1 MGTIFPF
8 LPIPSTFRSIL
19 PILPFRW
26 EILWSVDCFAGFSF
40 DAPCQELKPWYSSQL
55 SKRKLPDLPVDPLL
69 CQKDAKMPA
78 GAGSNALANWLQIVS
93 DHMGHM
99 RSTQKRGTTPY
110 CSCSINCTFLFRSM
124 FEAGIYV
131 RILGGKKSARVW
143 KKVFGDECTL
153 THIQPHYHLIT
164 FDKIPSASFATWHH
178 HPACLLYFSSATCKT
193 RSGMLKEWHF
203 REILEQRPTKVF
215 VAPS

>member
-1 MGTIFPF
+1 M
-8 LPIPSTFRSIL
+8 
-19 PILPFRW
+19 
-26 EILWSVDCFAGFSF
+26 V
-40 DAPCQELKPWYSSQL
+40 QYNSQL

-110 CSCSINCTFLFRSM
+110 CSCSINCTFFFCSM

-143 KKVFGDECTL
+143 KKC
-153 THIQPHYHLIT
+153 
-164 FDKIPSASFATWHH
+164 
-178 HPACLLYFSSATCKT
+178 
-193 RSGMLKEWHF
+193 SGMS
-203 REILEQRPTKVF
+203 
-215 VAPS
+215 AP